1 MIRASLD
8 VCYTFSAAYGTST
21 RHPFVSTAPPANA
34 CKAAQL
40 MNVIWRSK
48 LLSEPTTG
56 VDSSFCT
63 PCEVLRFA
71 AYVYST

>member
-1 MIRASLD
+1 
-8 VCYTFSAAYGTST
+8 
-21 RHPFVSTAPPANA
+21 
-34 CKAAQL
+34 
-40 MNVIWRSK
+40 